1 MKGRWKW
8 LCALWAVVAL
18 AVYAVPVTAEDFAKQ
33 EGAALEALSAPGGR
47 KASDSEALEIT
58 AGESGESE
66 SDWTE
71 ESSTEESSTEGSS
84 TEESS
89 TEGSSTEESSTEGSS
104 TEESST
110 EESSTEESST
120 EESSTEE
127 SSTEAIETDTSAPD
141 ESEGETTIS
150 VTDNASIS
158 PEEGEAIELP
168 SGKWKVDGDPT
179 VYHGGVTVY
188 AAQKKTFVFR
198 KQK

>member
-1 MKGRWKW
+1 MVKGRWKW

-66 SDWTE
+66 SDW
-71 ESSTEESSTEGSS
+71 
-84 TEESS
+84 
-89 TEGSSTEESSTEGSS
+89 
-104 TEESST
+104 
-110 EESSTEESST
+110 
-120 EESSTEE
+120 TEE

>member
-1 MKGRWKW
+1 MVKGRWKW

-18 AVYAVPVTAEDFAKQ
+18 AVYAVPVTAEDFVKQ

-71 ESSTEESSTEGSS
+71 ESSTEESSTE
-84 TEESS
+84 ESS
-89 TEGSSTEESSTEGSS
+89 TEG
-104 TEESST
+104 SST

>member
-1 MKGRWKW
+1 MVKGRWKW

-71 ESSTEESSTEGSS
+71 ESSTEEGSTEGSS

-89 TEGSSTEESSTEGSS
+89 TEGSSTEESSTEG
-104 TEESST
+104 
-110 EESSTEESST
+110 SST

>member
-1 MKGRWKW
+1 MVKGRWKW

-120 EESSTEE
+120 E
-127 SSTEAIETDTSAPD
+127 AIETDTSAPD